1 MVTVKGLDSL
11 IKRLNTM
18 QKQLQ
23 SRIPIFL
30 KRLAQIGVNTASVR
44 FKAAQYDGINDVNVS
59 AKMQGSNTIV
69 ITASGK
75 AVLFIEFGTGITYS
89 EEHPKASEMG
99 AIRGGYGQGKG
110 NQSSWGYYGE
120 AGTNGTKIKTTD
132 KGDLIITRGNPP
144 ARAMYEA
151 EKELKSKILKI
162 AKEVFTK

>member
-11 IKRLNTM
+11 IKRLNSK

-30 KRLAQIGVNTASVR
+30 ERLAQIGVNTAAIR
-44 FKAAQYDGINDVNVS
+44 FKSAQYDGINDVNVS
-59 AKMQGSNTIV
+59 AKMKGSNTII

-120 AGTNGTKIKTTD
+120 AGTNGRVVKTTD
-132 KGDLIITRGNPP
+132 KGDLVITRGNPP

-162 AKEVFTK
+162 AKEVFTH